1 MTTSEQT
8 APTGTDGARDLE
20 AFRQEVRSWFA
31 EHTPAGWEEHLR
43 TADEDESVRFF
54 REWARSLHAGGYLV
68 PHWPVERGG
77 AALPLAEQ
85 IVIQQEMSRI
95 GAPRPRYQ
103 VIALGHAAAT
113 LLEHGTPEQQ
123 RLLDGV
129 LDGDIWCQGFSEP
142 EAGSDLA
149 SLRTRAV
156 REGDHYVI
164 NGQKTWS
171 SMAYRA
177 RWCLLLARTDAQ
189 APKHRGISVFILDMH
204 APGLDIRP
212 IKQATGSA
220 EFCELFLSDVRVPA
234 SMLVGAENDGWRIAQ
249 TTLTTER
256 ASQLLELH
264 QGLETSIRR
273 LAEQAR
279 HQRGSRGEPR
289 TEDSAFRQELAR
301 HAADVDAFGLLVEKI
316 MQRLITD
323 GHLGPESSIGK
334 LYFSELLQRLMRFGV
349 QLNAMNAQVN
359 HHNRA
364 DLSYTSGDWMIDYIR
379 SWTWTIAAGSNEI
392 QRNIIAEKV
401 LGLPREP
408 RTVQ

>member
-1 MTTSEQT
+1 MTSSTT
-8 APTGTDGARDLE
+8 AQSNEPVELAE
-20 AFRQEVRSWFA
+20 FRQQVRAWFTS
-31 EHTPAGWEEHLR
+31 HTPPEWEEHLR
-43 TADEDESVRFF
+43 HADEEESVRFF
-54 REWARSLHAGGYLV
+54 RDWARTLHSGGYLV
-68 PHWPVERGG
+68 PHWPVDRGG
-77 AALPLAEQ
+77 SAMPLAKQ
-85 IVIQQEMSRI
+85 IVIQQEMSRA

-156 REGDHYVI
+156 READHYVI

-177 RWCLLLARTDAQ
+177 HWCLLLARTDADV
-189 APKHRGISVFILDMH
+189 PKHRGISVFILDMKT
-204 APGLDIRP
+204 PGIEIRP

-220 EFCELFLSDVRVPA
+220 EFCEIFLNDVKIPVEMR
-234 SMLVGAENDGWRIAQ
+234 VGAENDGWRIAQ

-264 QGLETSIRR
+264 QGLETSVRR
-273 LAEQAR
+273 LAAEAR
-279 HQRGSRGEPR
+279 HQIGTRGQPR
-289 TEDSAFRQELAR
+289 TEDTAFRQELAR

-316 MQRLITD
+316 MSGLIST

-349 QLNAMNAQVN
+349 QLNGMVAQQN

-408 RTVQ
+408 RTAS